1 MMCFHKHKI
10 TNGQF
15 VVDATTLIF
24 LSYYIKIVTKELIY
38 SENWH
43 VHKDCYKTLLSI
55 VFSVGALN
63 SAPTEQ
69 DATSS
74 ATAQDGQASK
84 STSEVT
90 AAATSQFLHTCTAI
104 AVLQWTPE

>member
-1 MMCFHKHKI
+1 MVDWFARRHDEKLRITYNHRASDGILREKAMMCFHKHKI

-15 VVDATTLIF
+15 VVDATTLTF

-74 ATAQDGQASK
+74 ATA
-84 STSEVT
+84 
-90 AAATSQFLHTCTAI
+90 
-104 AVLQWTPE
+104 